1 MLVEY
6 PLDNVCDIYRMLT
19 LKTKHN
25 IKSRD
30 IVWLNK
36 SFGEWN
42 KKVEEVN
49 NEFDE
54 QDENEDEDEDD
65 AIEEIRKESDTPV
78 DVEEKSL

>member
-6 PLDNVCDIYRMLT
+6 PIDNVCDVYRMLT
-19 LKTKHN
+19 LETKHT

-49 NEFDE
+49 HEFDE
-54 QDENEDEDEDD
+54 QDENEDEDEDN